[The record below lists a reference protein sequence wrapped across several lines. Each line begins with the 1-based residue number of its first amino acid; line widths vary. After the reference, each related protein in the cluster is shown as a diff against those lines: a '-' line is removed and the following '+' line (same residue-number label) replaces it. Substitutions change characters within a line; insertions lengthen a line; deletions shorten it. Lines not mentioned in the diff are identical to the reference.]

1 MIPLKEAVS
10 TKHQEAEQ
18 HVVNRHLMSGHVM
31 EHEYYMYLVQQL
43 NIFEAIERFPLPHPS
58 LNRMDAVLEDMN
70 ELPRQSMHGW
80 VPNILTNSVI
90 TNSTYEYIDYLETLT
105 QEELL
110 PHVYLNYLALVFG
123 GQIMKDKVLGSGKM
137 YEFDNMKDIIMS
149 IRSIQ
154 KDEWADEV
162 NKGFTYI
169 IGIFNELQTIFGL
182 PS

>member
-1 MIPLKEAVS
+1 MLPLKEAIAV
-10 TKHQEAEQ
+10 KHREAEQ
-18 HVVNRHLMSGHVM
+18 SVFNEHLMSGHAST
-31 EHEYYMYLVQQL
+31 EEYYVYLVQQL

-58 LNRMDAVLEDMN
+58 LNRLDAMLEDIH
-70 ELPRQSMHGW
+70 ELPTYSIIM
-80 VPNILTNSVI
+80 
-90 TNSTYEYIDYLETLT
+90 TNSTYAYIDYLRTLT

-123 GQIMKDKVLGSGKM
+123 GQMMKDKVPGSGKM
-137 YEFDNMKDIIMS
+137 YEFDNMKDVMMS

-154 KDEWADEV
+154 RDAWADEV

-169 IGIFNELQTIFGL
+169 IGIFDELQTIFGL